1 MPDDFD
7 VKIKFF
13 ATGMPHTMS
22 EVSSFLEVC
31 MKDVLSGF
39 RVPSNILKSKASAP
53 IDFTIRFAK
62 KLMVEPSA
70 TVGLGLRRQRVPRGT
85 SSKLR

>member
-13 ATGMPHTMS
+13 AAEMPHKMS
-22 EVSSFLEVC
+22 EVPSFLEVC
-31 MKDVLSGF
+31 KKDVLRGF
-39 RVPSNILKSKASAP
+39 RVHSNILKSEVSTL
-53 IDFTIRFAK
+53 IDSTIRSAK

-70 TVGLGLRRQRVPRGT
+70 ILGLSLHSAARII
-85 SSKLR
+85 